1 MNDTIHIDTLEQL
14 KAFLN
19 EKGVLEIAVRNQNK
33 KFKTFQKVMINQL
46 PETQEKELTQKVIQ
60 AINKNTRLNERNLNL
75 LGNVAKVSKIGLL
88 LNGLNLCATCAG
100 FAIMYAKLDAMS
112 SEINRQLNQL
122 QKTVNQTQDLHNDY
136 EFNKVLA
143 EHTDML
149 DCQRKQQP
157 YSEEKMRKLV
167 DREYNLLMLLIRTFQ
182 MDVSD
187 DSGSL
192 IFSIISMLA
201 MFTVSLRSFDELY
214 YFNNRQVLGEA
225 DPWHMSHS
233 KWMSVYDTLS
243 SEWFIEKLQDYG
255 TFETKL
261 STLGVD
267 VYYIS
272 LLDQVADLRSEIED
286 NQALTVAIGD
296 VELFKQYKE
305 MCAKEV
311 ADSIEAAYREAGSGL
326 DEETVSAAY
335 QSAMQ
340 QAALV

>member
-1 MNDTIHIDTLEQL
+1 MNDTINIDTLEQM

-19 EKGVLEIAVRNQNK
+19 EKGVLEIAIRNQNK

-122 QKTVNQTQDLHNDY
+122 QKTVKQAQDIQNDY
-136 EFNKVLA
+136 EFDKVLA
-143 EHTDML
+143 DHTDML

-157 YSEEKMRKLV
+157 YSEEKMRELV
-167 DREYNLLMLLIRTFQ
+167 DREYNILMLLIRSFQ
-182 MDVSD
+182 MDVSA
-187 DSGSL
+187 DSDSL
-192 IFSIISMLA
+192 IFSIFSMLA

-214 YFNNRQVLGEA
+214 YFNNHQTLGED
-225 DPWHMSHS
+225 DPWHMSHG
-233 KWMSVYDTLS
+233 KWMSIYDTLS

-255 TFETKL
+255 MFETKL
-261 STLGVD
+261 STLEVD
-267 VYYIS
+267 IYYTS
-272 LLDQVADLRSEIED
+272 LLDQVADSRSEIED
-286 NQALTVAIGD
+286 NQALIVAIGD

-311 ADSIEAAYREAGSGL
+311 ADAIELAYKEAGGDL

-340 QAALV
+340 QTALV